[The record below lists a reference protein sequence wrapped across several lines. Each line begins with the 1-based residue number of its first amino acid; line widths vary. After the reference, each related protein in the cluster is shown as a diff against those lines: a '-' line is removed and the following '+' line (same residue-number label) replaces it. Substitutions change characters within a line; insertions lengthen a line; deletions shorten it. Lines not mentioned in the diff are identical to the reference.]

1 MAQTFKSA
9 ATGSTTTLQPIY
21 TCPASTTALVH
32 AMYVSNIDGTNDA
45 NISISISGSANFDT
59 RRFLLRTVEVPA
71 DSTVVIEK
79 PINLGAGD
87 KLETQASVND
97 DLDVFVSILE
107 IT

>member
-9 ATGSTTTLQPIY
+9 ASGATTTIQTLF
-21 TCPASTTALVH
+21 TCPAATTAGVH
-32 AMYVSNIDGTNDA
+32 AMYLSNVDGNNDA
-45 NISISISGSANFDT
+45 NISVMVSGSANFDD
-59 RRFLLRTVEVPA
+59 RRFLLKTVEVPA

-87 KLETQASVND
+87 KLETQASAND
-97 DLDVFVSILE
+97 DIDVFASILE

>member
-21 TCPASTTALVH
+21 TCPASTTAVIH

-97 DLDVFVSILE
+97 DLDVFASILE

>member
-21 TCPASTTALVH
+21 TCPASTTAVVH
-32 AMYVSNIDGTNDA
+32 DMYVSNIDGTNDA

-97 DLDVFVSILE
+97 DLDVFASILE
-107 IT
+107 IS